1 MKSIKSAKQ
10 ITFFYFSIVAVM
22 IIAIHLSV
30 FVSTVTHLEKFNARN
45 RLAASFEQVIPMIH
59 QGNITKISIPPYDTF
74 YVGDDSLPSSI
85 QLPDD
90 LELGRAT
97 EVYKQGEVST
107 DFYIVK
113 YQLDIGG
120 RLQNVYGVNI
130 DPVYERSE
138 TEMFEAHIQ
147 SILISSLLILIC
159 LYVVLRISE
168 RLTSPLSGLA
178 RQLEQRSADDLSPL
192 LLPKVGAT
200 KELKVLVD
208 SFNSHQAQVRT
219 ILERERAFNRFASH
233 ELRTPLMVIKGGLSL
248 LGQSTEPNFVEKQR
262 QRMLTAANDMND
274 FVATLL
280 TLTRDENQDQ
290 AISRPL
296 LPVEI
301 ERVIASHKEL
311 LANKPVTYQF
321 IVQKQPNIKAPEAAI
336 KILVGNII
344 KNAFTYTD
352 AGNIRIVLT
361 EKSLTVTDTG
371 IGLGLNQATNERQ
384 NTAQGYGLGL
394 LIANDICRK
403 YGWQL
408 TMQDR
413 QQAGDAQHGCN
424 ATIRFSNSAIQV

>member
-45 RLAASFEQVIPMIH
+45 RLAASFEQAIPKLH
-59 QGNITKISIPPYDTF
+59 QGNITEITIPPYDTF
-74 YVGDDSLPSSI
+74 YVGDNNLPSSI
-85 QLPDD
+85 HLPNN

-138 TEMFEAHIQ
+138 TEMFAAHIQ

-178 RQLEQRSADDLSPL
+178 RQLEQRNADDLSPL
-192 LLPKVGAT
+192 ILPTIGAT

-219 ILERERAFNRFASH
+219 VLERERAFNRFASH

-248 LGQSTEPNFVEKQR
+248 LGQSTEPSFVEKQR

-274 FVATLL
+274 FVTTLL

-296 LPVEI
+296 SQVEI
-301 ERVIASHKEL
+301 ERVINAHKEL
-311 LANKPVTYQF
+311 LTNKPVTHQLF
-321 IVQKQPNIKAPEAAI
+321 VQQQPHIKVPEAAV

-344 KNAFTYTD
+344 KNAFTYTE
-352 AGNIRIVLT
+352 AGNITVVLT
-361 EKSLTVTDTG
+361 EESLIVTDTG
-371 IGLGLNQATNERQ
+371 IGLDLNQATGEQ
-384 NTAQGYGLGL
+384 SNTAQGYGLGL
-394 LIANDICRK
+394 LIATDICRK
-403 YGWQL
+403 YGWKL
-408 TMQDR
+408 TMKDR
-413 QQAGDAQHGCN
+413 QQTGDPQHGCC
-424 ATIRFSNSAIQV
+424 ATIRFSS

>member
-1 MKSIKSAKQ
+1 MKNIKSAKQ

-45 RLAASFEQVIPMIH
+45 RLAASFEQAIPKLH
-59 QGNITKISIPPYDTF
+59 QGNITEITIPPYDTF
-74 YVGDDSLPSSI
+74 YVGDNNLPSSI
-85 QLPDD
+85 HLPNN

-138 TEMFEAHIQ
+138 TEMFAAHIQ

-178 RQLEQRSADDLSPL
+178 RQLEQRNADDLSPL
-192 LLPKVGAT
+192 ILPIIGAT

-219 ILERERAFNRFASH
+219 VLERERAFNRFASH

-248 LGQSTEPNFVEKQR
+248 LGQSTEPSFVEKQR

-274 FVATLL
+274 FVTTLL

-296 LPVEI
+296 SQVEI
-301 ERVIASHKEL
+301 ERVINAHKEL
-311 LANKPVTYQF
+311 LTNKPVTHQLF
-321 IVQKQPNIKAPEAAI
+321 VQQQPHIKVPEAAV

-344 KNAFTYTD
+344 KNAFTYTE
-352 AGNIRIVLT
+352 AGNITIVLT
-361 EKSLTVTDTG
+361 EESLIVTDTG
-371 IGLGLNQATNERQ
+371 IGLDLNQATGEQ
-384 NTAQGYGLGL
+384 SNTAQGYGLGL
-394 LIANDICRK
+394 LIATDICRK

-408 TMQDR
+408 TMKDR
-413 QQAGDAQHGCN
+413 QQTGDPQHGCC
-424 ATIRFSNSAIQV
+424 ATIRFSS

>member
-10 ITFFYFSIVAVM
+10 ITFFYFSIVAVI

-45 RLAASFEQVIPMIH
+45 RLAASFEQALPAIH
-59 QGNITKISIPPYDTF
+59 LGNMTEITIPPYDTF
-74 YVGDDSLPSSI
+74 YVGDNNLPSSI
-85 QLPDD
+85 QLPDN

-147 SILISSLLILIC
+147 SILISTLLILAC
-159 LYVVLRISE
+159 LYVVLRITE
-168 RLTSPLSGLA
+168 RLTSPLSGFA

-192 LLPKVGAT
+192 TLPKAGVT
-200 KELKVLVD
+200 QELKVLVD

-219 ILERERAFNRFASH
+219 VLERERAFNRFASH

-248 LGQSTEPNFVEKQR
+248 LGQSTEPSFVEKQR

-274 FVATLL
+274 FVTTLL

-296 LPVEI
+296 LQVEI

-311 LANKPVTYQF
+311 LTNKPVVYQLS
-321 IVQKQPNIKAPEAAI
+321 VQQQPHIKAPEAAV

-344 KNAFTYTD
+344 KNAFTYTE
-352 AGNIRIVLT
+352 AGSITVVLT

-371 IGLGLNQATNERQ
+371 IGLGLNQATGEQ
-384 NTAQGYGLGL
+384 SNTAQGYGLGL

-408 TMQDR
+408 TMKDR
-413 QQAGDAQHGCN
+413 QQTGDPQHGCC
-424 ATIRFSNSAIQV
+424 ATIRFSS